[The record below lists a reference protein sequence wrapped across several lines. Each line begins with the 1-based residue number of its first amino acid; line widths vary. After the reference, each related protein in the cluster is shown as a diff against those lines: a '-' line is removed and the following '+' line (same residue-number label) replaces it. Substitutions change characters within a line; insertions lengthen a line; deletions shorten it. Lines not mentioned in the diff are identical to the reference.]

1 MRKIHVM
8 SLEFF
13 VIDCMV
19 IFSPEETPGVQ
30 GVV

>member
-1 MRKIHVM
+1 MRKKHIM
-8 SLEFF
+8 SIEFF
-13 VIDCMV
+13 VIDFMV